1 MTQANPIEITFR
13 GVPHSKDLEAKV
25 QQHLEHLSS
34 HYHKIHGCH
43 VVVEPDQRRQTSG
56 NHYHVRL
63 HVHVPGKELVVGKH
77 PAKDTY
83 TDPFLAVNDAFKAI
97 ERQLDEYVR
106 QHRHQTKDHFDAH
119 TQGRVARLFPDDD
132 YGFLE
137 AFDGGQVYFHR
148 NSVAN
153 ADFDDLTVGT
163 EVRFVEE
170 EGEKGPQASTVVV
183 KPAS

>member
-13 GVPHSKDLEAKV
+13 GLPHSEDLEGKV
-25 QQHLEHLSS
+25 QQHLEHLHSL
-34 HYHKIHGCH
+34 YRKIHGCH
-43 VVVEPDQRRQTSG
+43 VVIEPDERRHTTG
-56 NHYHVRL
+56 NRYHVRL

-77 PAKDTY
+77 PSKEGYD
-83 TDPFLAVNDAFKAI
+83 DPHLAVNDAFKAI
-97 ERQLDEYVR
+97 ERQLTDYVS
-106 QHRHQTKDHFDAH
+106 QHRHHTKAHFDEH

-137 AFDGGQVYFHR
+137 SFDGTQVYFHR
-148 NSVAN
+148 NSVTN

-170 EGEKGPQASTVVV
+170 EGEKGPQASTVAV
-183 KPAS
+183 KSAS

>member
-13 GVPHSKDLEAKV
+13 GLPHSADLEHKV
-25 QQHLEHLSS
+25 QQHLEHLTTL
-34 HYHKIHGCH
+34 HDKIHGCH
-43 VVVEPDQRRQTSG
+43 AVIEPDQRRQTSG

-77 PAKDTY
+77 PTHDGY
-83 TDPFLAVNDAFKAI
+83 TDPYLAVNDAFKAL
-97 ERQLDEYVR
+97 ERQLDDYVR
-106 QHRHQTKDHFDAH
+106 QHRRETKDHFDARA
-119 TQGRVARLFPDDD
+119 QGRVARLFLDDD

-137 AFDGGQVYFHR
+137 SFEGHQVYFHR
-148 NSVAN
+148 NSVTN
-153 ADFDDLTVGT
+153 VDFGDLTVGT
-163 EVRFVEE
+163 EVRFVEV